1 MYDTYL
7 KKLEEIGKLRNLKPR
22 TIQTYQNN
30 IGSFLAWAN
39 KNPESLTCEDARD
52 FLIYLQ
58 SQGRTPATL
67 NNKNAA
73 MVFFYK
79 RVLHKP
85 WDDELV
91 PRAINDHPIPR
102 ILSRKEVE
110 LLLAATGDLKYKAMF
125 AIMYSAGLRVSEV
138 IHLHYEDIS
147 RSNMQIYV
155 RETKTRMD
163 RYAILSKRTLDLL
176 TEYWFACGRPKS
188 VLFPNKFTGEYLTI
202 STVEQAM
209 RRSASSAGL
218 SGKVTPHCLRHS
230 FATHLL
236 ENGVDI
242 RYIQALLGHL
252 RPRSTEIYL
261 HVSNKTIMGIR
272 SPFDCCMKEEGEPHE

>member
-7 KKLEEIGKLRNLKPR
+7 KKLEEVGKLRNLKPR

-30 IGSFLAWAN
+30 IESFLTWAN
-39 KNPESLTCEDARD
+39 KDPVSLTCEDARD

-58 SQGRTPATL
+58 EKGRTPATL

-79 RVLHKP
+79 RVLRKS

-102 ILSRKEVE
+102 ILSRDEVE
-110 LLLAATGDLKYKAMF
+110 RLLDATVDIKYKAMF

-138 IHLHYEDIS
+138 VHLHYEDIS
-147 RSNMQIYV
+147 RSKMQIYV

-176 TEYWFACGRPKS
+176 TEYWFACGRPKFI
-188 VLFPNKFTGEYLTI
+188 LFPNKFTGGYLTI
-202 STVEQAM
+202 STLEQVM
-209 RRSASSAGL
+209 RRSASAAGL
-218 SGKVTPHCLRHS
+218 SGRVTPHCLRHS

-252 RPRSTEIYL
+252 SPRSTEIYL
-261 HVSNKTIMGIR
+261 HVSNKSIMGIR
-272 SPFDCCMKEEGEPHE
+272 SPFDCFLKEGDSRE